1 MPKQPEVLSTNPT
14 TTEEATQS
22 SQDVTP
28 TQKANIDFS
37 VSRKW
42 KLPTL
47 DENEKS
53 DQKKNIEPKP
63 KQTKLSSFYSKINWI
78 MLDLCFFYRCDTDF
92 PIFKWSIFLS
102 CLFVYRYICLDQ
114 FSFCKVHVKI
124 IEKTLCHKI
133 KAIRASDPWIWYS
146 ILFIFLFIKKNKLH
160 VVKSLVFKITRE
172 KFEVK

>member
-63 KQTKLSSFYSKINWI
+63 KQTKLSSFFLKINWI
-78 MLDLCFFYRCDTDF
+78 MLNYVSFVVTQ
-92 PIFKWSIFLS
+92 IFLFLS
-102 CLFVYRYICLDQ
+102 GTFSFLVCLYIDICLDQ

-124 IEKTLCHKI
+124 IENTLRNKI
-133 KAIRASDPWIWYS
+133 NAKICRDIYYVQAIVEFGIQLY
-146 ILFIFLFIKKNKLH
+146 LFFIYIKKK
-160 VVKSLVFKITRE
+160 
-172 KFEVK
+172 

>member
-1 MPKQPEVLSTNPT
+1 MFLFFPVILRHHKIKDSILKKAPSTCNLSSFKIPKKKKVPKQPEVLSTNPT

-37 VSRKW
+37 LLRKR

-63 KQTKLSSFYSKINWI
+63 KQTKLSSFFSKIN
-78 MLDLCFFYRCDTDF
+78 
-92 PIFKWSIFLS
+92 
-102 CLFVYRYICLDQ
+102 
-114 FSFCKVHVKI
+114 
-124 IEKTLCHKI
+124 
-133 KAIRASDPWIWYS
+133 
-146 ILFIFLFIKKNKLH
+146 
-160 VVKSLVFKITRE
+160 
-172 KFEVK
+172 

>member
-37 VSRKW
+37 VSRKR

-63 KQTKLSSFYSKINWI
+63 KQTKLSLFYSKIN
-78 MLDLCFFYRCDTDF
+78 
-92 PIFKWSIFLS
+92 
-102 CLFVYRYICLDQ
+102 
-114 FSFCKVHVKI
+114 
-124 IEKTLCHKI
+124 
-133 KAIRASDPWIWYS
+133 
-146 ILFIFLFIKKNKLH
+146 
-160 VVKSLVFKITRE
+160 
-172 KFEVK
+172 

>member
-63 KQTKLSSFYSKINWI
+63 KQTKLSSFFSKINW
-78 MLDLCFFYRCDTDF
+78 CFFFRCDTDF

-124 IEKTLCHKI
+124 IEKTLHNKINTKICRELYYVQMIIEFDILLYLFFIYIKKI
-133 KAIRASDPWIWYS
+133 K
-146 ILFIFLFIKKNKLH
+146 H
-160 VVKSLVFKITRE
+160 M
-172 KFEVK
+172 

>member
-53 DQKKNIEPKP
+53 DQKKNIDAKP
-63 KQTKLSSFYSKINWI
+63 KQTKLSLFFSKIIWI
-78 MLDLCFFYRCDTDF
+78 MLDLCLFFYCDTNL

-102 CLFVYRYICLDQ
+102 CLFVYRYICVDQ

-124 IEKTLCHKI
+124 IEKILRNKI
-133 KAIRASDPWIWYS
+133 NAKICREIYYVEVIIEFG
-146 ILFIFLFIKKNKLH
+146 ILLYLFFYIYKKN
-160 VVKSLVFKITRE
+160 
-172 KFEVK
+172 

>member
-37 VSRKW
+37 LLRKR

-53 DQKKNIEPKP
+53 DQKKNIESPNRPSCHRFSRKI
-63 KQTKLSSFYSKINWI
+63 TESCLIYVSSFVV
-78 MLDLCFFYRCDTDF
+78 T
-92 PIFKWSIFLS
+92 
-102 CLFVYRYICLDQ
+102 Q
-114 FSFCKVHVKI
+114 
-124 IEKTLCHKI
+124 
-133 KAIRASDPWIWYS
+133 
-146 ILFIFLFIKKNKLH
+146 IFLFLSGTFSFLICL
-160 VVKSLVFKITRE
+160 
-172 KFEVK
+172 

>member
-37 VSRKW
+37 LLRKR

-47 DENEKS
+47 EENEKS
-53 DQKKNIEPKP
+53 DQKKNIEPKL
-63 KQTKLSSFYSKINWI
+63 KQTKLVSFFSKINSI
-78 MLDLCFFYRCDTDF
+78 MLDLCFFFHCDTDF
-92 PIFKWSIFLS
+92 PIFKWDIFLS
-102 CLFVYRYICLDQ
+102 YLFVYRRYICLDQ

-133 KAIRASDPWIWYS
+133 KAIRASDP
-146 ILFIFLFIKKNKLH
+146 
-160 VVKSLVFKITRE
+160 
-172 KFEVK
+172 

>member
-37 VSRKW
+37 LLRKR

-53 DQKKNIEPKP
+53 G
-63 KQTKLSSFYSKINWI
+63 
-78 MLDLCFFYRCDTDF
+78 
-92 PIFKWSIFLS
+92 
-102 CLFVYRYICLDQ
+102 
-114 FSFCKVHVKI
+114 
-124 IEKTLCHKI
+124 
-133 KAIRASDPWIWYS
+133 
-146 ILFIFLFIKKNKLH
+146 
-160 VVKSLVFKITRE
+160 
-172 KFEVK
+172 

>member
-37 VSRKW
+37 VSRKP

-53 DQKKNIEPKP
+53 DEKKNIEPRP
-63 KQTKLSSFYSKINWI
+63 KQTKLSSFFVKIN
-78 MLDLCFFYRCDTDF
+78 
-92 PIFKWSIFLS
+92 
-102 CLFVYRYICLDQ
+102 
-114 FSFCKVHVKI
+114 
-124 IEKTLCHKI
+124 
-133 KAIRASDPWIWYS
+133 
-146 ILFIFLFIKKNKLH
+146 
-160 VVKSLVFKITRE
+160 
-172 KFEVK
+172 